1 MTLLFLIPLI
11 ACIVSAGR
19 ATIIFMRDPNHR
31 ANRSATLLIAGVSVW
46 ALCELAWNLQ
56 SDPDVA
62 RVFVRLSAFGWAFIG
77 PLALDVMRE
86 IATAKAA
93 PPSLTELC
101 AQCGAYEADERPLT
115 ADVKEWLQEL
125 LDEVRRNN
133 VSHTDLTS

>member
-1 MTLLFLIPLI
+1 MVLVEVI
-11 ACIVSAGR
+11 ARRKVGGADGFCR
-19 ATIIFMRDPNHR
+19 RTPNAR
-31 ANRSATLLIAGVSVW
+31 F
-46 ALCELAWNLQ
+46 AL
-56 SDPDVA
+56 D
-62 RVFVRLSAFGWAFIG
+62 
-77 PLALDVMRE
+77 LDVMRE

-125 LDEVRRNN
+125 LDEVRRND